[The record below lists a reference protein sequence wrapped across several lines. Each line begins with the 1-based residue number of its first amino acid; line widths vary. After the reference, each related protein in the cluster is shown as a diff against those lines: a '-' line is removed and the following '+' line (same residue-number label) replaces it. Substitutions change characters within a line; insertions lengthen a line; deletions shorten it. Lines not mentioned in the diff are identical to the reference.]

1 MAVHKSATVL
11 LRKIMGIH
19 PHIPL
24 SDKSLSSTKTDPSN
38 MNVHEQRASYDD
50 WERDVIGGS
59 DITRETNDET

>member
-1 MAVHKSATVL
+1 
-11 LRKIMGIH
+11 MGIH

-38 MNVHEQRASYDD
+38 INVHEQRASYDD

>member
-1 MAVHKSATVL
+1 
-11 LRKIMGIH
+11 MGIH